1 MRNSELK
8 SIVHGFYSALRIPN
22 SALGIIAGSL
32 GKSKNNMKPFVQLYD
47 TTLRDG
53 SQSEDVNFS
62 VEDKIRVAQK
72 LDQFGVQYIEGGWP
86 GSNPRDI
93 DFFKEMRRVRLRK
106 AKLAAFGATRR
117 AKLKV
122 SDDPSMKAL
131 VSSGAPVATI
141 FGKTW
146 DLHVLK
152 ALRISLHENLDIIGD
167 SVAFL
172 KKHMDEVVYDAE
184 HFFDGYKANPR
195 YAIDTIL
202 AAEAAGADCLVLCD
216 TNGGTLPQE
225 VEAILLEV
233 KKRITT
239 PFGIHAH
246 NDAELAVANSLT
258 AVRMGAVQVH
268 GTINGY
274 GERCGNAN
282 LCSLIPSLKLKMGI
296 DCVSDAKLATLRGLS
311 RYVDELAN
319 LPHRKWQP
327 YVGES
332 AFAHKGGVHVDAV
345 AKSTLTYEHITP
357 ELVGNRRRILVSDM
371 AGKSN
376 ILQKAEEL
384 GIPLDRE
391 SPELGEI
398 LKKVKE
404 LENEGY
410 EFEGAEGSLELL
422 MLRAGHNYASVFSI
436 FDRIDYRIL
445 TEKRK
450 HDPHPVSEATV
461 TVEVGGKVEHTAAW
475 GNGPVNALDKALR
488 SVLPKYFPGK
498 GLESVRLLDYKV
510 RVLTAAEGTAA
521 RVRVLIE
528 SGDGKNKWGTVGVS
542 ENVIEASWQALVDS
556 IEYKLLRSKRKL

>member
-1 MRNSELK
+1 MPGKGL
-8 SIVHGFYSALRIPN
+8 GSAER
-22 SALGIIAGSL
+22 
-32 GKSKNNMKPFVQLYD
+32 MKPTLFLYD

-53 SQSEDVNFS
+53 SQAEDVNFS
-62 VEDKIRVAQK
+62 VEDKIRVARK
-72 LDQFGVQYIEGGWP
+72 LDQFGIHYIEGGWP
-86 GSNPRDI
+86 GSNPRDVE
-93 DFFKEMRRVRLRK
+93 FFRDMKRVKLKK
-106 AKLAAFGATRR
+106 ARLAAFGSTRK

-122 SDDPSMKAL
+122 SEDPSMKAL
-131 VSSGAPVATI
+131 VSSGARVATI

-152 ALRISLHENLDIIGD
+152 ALKTTLEENLDMIEE

-172 KKHMDEVVYDAE
+172 GKHLDEVVYDAE
-184 HFFDGYKANPR
+184 HFFDGFKANPD
-195 YAIDTIL
+195 YAIQTIL
-202 AAEAAGADCLVLCD
+202 AAEAAGADCIVLCD
-216 TNGGTLPQE
+216 TNGGTLPHEIEEIIAQ
-225 VEAILLEV
+225 V
-233 KKRITT
+233 KRMIAT

-246 NDAELAVANSLT
+246 NDAELAVANSIA

-268 GTINGY
+268 GTVNGY

-282 LCSLIPSLKLKMGI
+282 LCSLIPTLKLKLGI
-296 DCVSDAKLATLRGLS
+296 ECVSDENLAKLRDVS

-319 LPHRKWQP
+319 LPHRKRQP
-327 YVGES
+327 YIGDS

-345 AKSTLTYEHITP
+345 SKHSLTYEHIRP

-371 AGKSN
+371 AGRSN
-376 ILQKAEEL
+376 IIEKAAEL
-384 GIPLDRE
+384 GIGLTKS
-391 SPELGEI
+391 SPELASI

-404 LENEGY
+404 LENEGF

-422 MLRAGHNYASVFSI
+422 MLRAGHNYESVFSI

-450 HDPHPVSEATV
+450 VDPNPVSEATV
-461 TVEVGGKVEHTAAW
+461 TVEVGGNIEHTAAW

-488 SVLPKYFPGK
+488 KVLPKYFPGR
-498 GLESVRLLDYKV
+498 GLENVRLLDYKV

-556 IEYKLLRSKRKL
+556 IEYKLLRATKKK

>member
-1 MRNSELK
+1 MAKDSQQNT
-8 SIVHGFYSALRIPN
+8 
-22 SALGIIAGSL
+22 
-32 GKSKNNMKPFVQLYD
+32 MKPKVQLYD

-53 SQSEDVNFS
+53 AQAEDVNFS
-62 VEDKIRVAQK
+62 VEDMMRVARK
-72 LDQFGVQYIEGGWP
+72 LDQFGVHYIEGGWP
-86 GSNPRDI
+86 GSNPRDVE
-93 DFFKEMRRVRLRK
+93 FFKEMRRVKLAR
-106 AKLAAFGATRR
+106 AKLVAFGATRR
-117 AKLKV
+117 AKLKA
-122 SDDPSMKAL
+122 SEDPSLKAL
-131 VSSGAPVATI
+131 VASGVSAATI
-141 FGKTW
+141 FGKSW
-146 DLHVLK
+146 DLHVHK
-152 ALRISLHENLDIIGD
+152 ALRVTLDENLCMISD
-167 SVAFL
+167 SVAYL
-172 KKHMDEVVYDAE
+172 KKHMNEVFYDAE
-184 HFFDGYKANPR
+184 HFFDGYKASPQ
-195 YAIDTIL
+195 YAVEALL

-216 TNGGTLPQE
+216 TNGGTLPND
-225 VEAILLEV
+225 LEKIITAV
-233 KKRITT
+233 KKKIKA

-246 NDAELAVANSLT
+246 NDSEVAVANSLT
-258 AVRMGAVQVH
+258 AIRLGAVQVH

-282 LCSLIPSLKLKMGI
+282 LCSVIPALKIKMGVN
-296 DCVSDAKLATLRGLS
+296 CVSDANLARLRDVS

-319 LPHRKWQP
+319 LPHRKRQP
-327 YVGES
+327 YIGDS
-332 AFAHKGGVHVDAV
+332 AFAHKAGVHVDAIV
-345 AKSTLTYEHITP
+345 KSSLTYEHITP

-376 ILQKAEEL
+376 ILQKAAEL
-384 GIPLDRE
+384 GIPLSKG
-391 SPELGEI
+391 SPELGAI
-398 LKKVKE
+398 LRKVKE

-422 MLRAGHNYASVFSI
+422 MLRAGHSYESVFTM

-450 HDPHPVSEATV
+450 VDPHPVSEATV

-488 SVLPKYFPGK
+488 TVLPRYFPGR
-498 GLESVRLLDYKV
+498 GLENVRLLDYKV

-556 IEYKLLRSKRKL
+556 IEYKLLRTQKK

>member
-1 MRNSELK
+1 
-8 SIVHGFYSALRIPN
+8 
-22 SALGIIAGSL
+22 
-32 GKSKNNMKPFVQLYD
+32 MKPTVYLYD

-53 SQSEDVNFS
+53 AQAEDVNFS
-62 VEDKIRVAQK
+62 VEDKIRVARK
-72 LDQFGVQYIEGGWP
+72 LDQFGVHYIEGGWP

-93 DFFKEMRRVRLRK
+93 EFFKEMKRVKLKK
-106 AKLAAFGATRR
+106 AKLTAFGATRR

-122 SDDPSMKAL
+122 TDDPSMKAL

-152 ALRISLHENLDIIGD
+152 ALRTTLSENLAMIED

-184 HFFDGYKANPR
+184 HFFDGYKANPD
-195 YAIDTIL
+195 YAMLTLL
-202 AAEAAGADCLVLCD
+202 AAEKAGADCLVLCD
-216 TNGGTLPQE
+216 TNGGTLTNE
-225 VEAILLEV
+225 VEEIIKEV
-233 KKRITT
+233 KQRIRA

-246 NDAELAVANSLT
+246 NDAELAVANSLM
-258 AVRMGAVQVH
+258 AISMGAVQVH

-282 LCSLIPSLKLKMGI
+282 LCSIIPSLKLKMGI
-296 DCVSDAKLATLRGLS
+296 DCISDASLAKLRDVS

-319 LPHRKWQP
+319 LPHRKRQP
-327 YVGES
+327 YVGDS
-332 AFAHKGGVHVDAV
+332 AFAHKGGVHVDAI
-345 AKSTLTYEHITP
+345 AKSSLTYEHIMP
-357 ELVGNRRRILVSDM
+357 ELVGNKRRVLVSDM

-376 ILQKAEEL
+376 ILQKATEL
-384 GIPLDRE
+384 GIPLTKD
-391 SPELGEI
+391 SPELSVI

-404 LENEGY
+404 LENEGF

-422 MLRAGHNYASVFSI
+422 MLRAGHNYESVFNM

-450 HDPHPVSEATV
+450 IDPHPVSEATV
-461 TVEVGGKVEHTAAW
+461 TVEVGGNIEHTAAW

-488 SVLPKYFPGK
+488 KVLPKYFPGK
-498 GLESVRLLDYKV
+498 GLENVRLLDYKV

-556 IEYKLLRSKRKL
+556 IEYKLLRSRKKQ

>member
-1 MRNSELK
+1 
-8 SIVHGFYSALRIPN
+8 
-22 SALGIIAGSL
+22 
-32 GKSKNNMKPFVQLYD
+32 MKPILYLYD

-53 SQSEDVNFS
+53 SQAEDVNFS
-62 VEDKIRVAQK
+62 VEDKIRVARK
-72 LDQFGVQYIEGGWP
+72 LDQFGVHYIEGGWP

-93 DFFKEMRRVRLRK
+93 EFFKEMKKVCLKK
-106 AKLAAFGATRR
+106 AKLSAFGSTRR
-117 AKLKV
+117 ANMRV
-122 SDDPSMKAL
+122 NDDPSMKAL
-131 VSSGAPVATI
+131 VASGAPVATI

-146 DLHVLK
+146 DLHVHK
-152 ALRISLHENLDIIGD
+152 ALKTTLEENIAMIFD

-172 KKHMDEVVYDAE
+172 KKRMDEVVYDAE
-184 HFFDGYKANPR
+184 HFFDGFKANPD
-195 YAIDTIL
+195 YAMQTLL
-202 AAEAAGADCLVLCD
+202 AAEKAGADCLVLCD
-216 TNGGTLPQE
+216 TNGGTMTHEIEEIISQ
-225 VEAILLEV
+225 V
-233 KKRITT
+233 KRRITA

-246 NDAELAVANSLT
+246 NDAELAVANSLC
-258 AVRMGAVQVH
+258 AIRLGAVQVH

-282 LCSLIPSLKLKMGI
+282 LCSLIPTLKLKLGI
-296 DCVSDAKLATLRGLS
+296 NCVSDASLSKMRELS

-319 LPHRKWQP
+319 LPHRKRQP
-327 YVGES
+327 YIGDS

-345 AKSTLTYEHITP
+345 TKISHSYEHISP

-371 AGKSN
+371 SGKSN
-376 ILQKAEEL
+376 ILQKAAEL
-384 GIPLDRE
+384 GISLARN
-391 SPELGEI
+391 SPELGAI
-398 LKKVKE
+398 LKTVKA

-422 MLRAGHNYASVFSI
+422 MLRAGHNYESVFSI

-450 HDPHPVSEATV
+450 VDPHPVSEATV
-461 TVEVGGKVEHTAAW
+461 TVEVGGNVEHTAAW

-488 SVLPKYFPGK
+488 KMLPKYFPGK
-498 GLESVRLLDYKV
+498 GLEKVRLIDYKV

-528 SGDGKNKWGTVGVS
+528 SGDGRNKWGTVGVS

-556 IEYKLLRSKRKL
+556 IEYKILRMKKQA

>member
-1 MRNSELK
+1 
-8 SIVHGFYSALRIPN
+8 
-22 SALGIIAGSL
+22 
-32 GKSKNNMKPFVQLYD
+32 MKQTVYLYD

-53 SQSEDVNFS
+53 AQAEDVNFS
-62 VEDKIRVAQK
+62 VEDKIRVARK
-72 LDQFGVQYIEGGWP
+72 LDQFGIHYIEGGWP

-93 DFFKEMRRVRLRK
+93 EFFKEMRRVRLRK
-106 AKLAAFGATRR
+106 AKLAAFGSTRR
-117 AKLKV
+117 VKLKV

-131 VSSGAPVATI
+131 VASGAPVVTI

-152 ALRISLHENLDIIGD
+152 ALKTTLGENLDMIEE

-172 KKHMDEVVYDAE
+172 RKRMDEVVYDAE
-184 HFFDGYKANPR
+184 HFFDGYKANPD
-195 YAIDTIL
+195 YAVQTLL
-202 AAEAAGADCLVLCD
+202 AAEGAGADCLVLCD
-216 TNGGTLPQE
+216 TNGGTMPHE
-225 VEAILLEV
+225 VEEIIARV
-233 KKRITT
+233 KKSIAI

-258 AVRMGAVQVH
+258 AIRMGAIQVH

-282 LCSLIPSLKLKMGI
+282 LCSLIATLKLKLGI
-296 DCVSDAKLATLRGLS
+296 DCISDTNLAKLRDVS
-311 RYVDELAN
+311 RYVDEIAN
-319 LPHRKWQP
+319 LQHQKRQP
-327 YVGES
+327 YIGES
-332 AFAHKGGVHVDAV
+332 AFAHKGGVHVDAI
-345 AKSTLTYEHITP
+345 AKSSLTYEHIKP
-357 ELVGNRRRILVSDM
+357 ELVGNRRRVLVSDM

-376 ILQKAEEL
+376 ILQKAAEL
-384 GIPLDRE
+384 GIPLTKE
-391 SPELGEI
+391 SPELGDI
-398 LKKVKE
+398 LRKIKE

-422 MLRAGHNYASVFSI
+422 MLRAGHSYESVFTM
-436 FDRIDYRIL
+436 FDRIDYRIF

-450 HDPHPVSEATV
+450 VDPNPVSEATI
-461 TVEVGGKVEHTAAW
+461 TVEVGGQVEHTAAW

-488 SVLPKYFPGK
+488 TVLPKYFPGK
-498 GLESVRLLDYKV
+498 GLENVRLLDYKV

-542 ENVIEASWQALVDS
+542 ENVIDASWQALVDS
-556 IEYKLLRSKRKL
+556 IEYKLLRAKKSKEKSEAQPRRR

>member
-1 MRNSELK
+1 MHYAPCK
-8 SIVHGFYSALRIPN
+8 T
-22 SALGIIAGSL
+22 
-32 GKSKNNMKPFVQLYD
+32 NMKPSVKLYD

-53 SQSEDVNFS
+53 AQAEDVNFS
-62 VEDKIRVAQK
+62 VEDKIRIARK
-72 LDQFGVQYIEGGWP
+72 LDQFGVHYIEGGWP
-86 GSNPRDI
+86 GSNPRDVE
-93 DFFKEMRRVRLRK
+93 FFKEMRRVKLKK
-106 AKLAAFGATRR
+106 AKLTAFGATRR

-122 SDDPSMKAL
+122 SADPSMQAL

-152 ALRISLHENLDIIGD
+152 ALKTTLDENLNMIED
-167 SVAFL
+167 SVLFL
-172 KKHMDEVVYDAE
+172 KEHLDEVVYDAE
-184 HFFDGYKANPR
+184 HFFDGYKANPD
-195 YAIDTIL
+195 YALQTLL
-202 AAEAAGADCLVLCD
+202 AAEGAGADCLVLCD
-216 TNGGTLPQE
+216 TNGGTLPHE
-225 VEAILLEV
+225 VEAIIAHV
-233 KKRITT
+233 KKTIAT

-246 NDAELAVANSLT
+246 NDADVAVANSMT
-258 AVRMGAVQVH
+258 AIRMGAVQVH

-282 LCSLIPSLKLKMGI
+282 LCSIIPTLKLKLGI
-296 DCVSDAKLATLRGLS
+296 DCVSDASLAKLRDLS

-319 LPHRKWQP
+319 LPHRKRQP
-327 YVGES
+327 YIGDS

-345 AKSTLTYEHITP
+345 GKSALTYEHIAP

-376 ILQKAEEL
+376 ILQKAAEL
-384 GIPLDRE
+384 GIRLKKD
-391 SPELGEI
+391 SPELAVI

-422 MLRAGHNYASVFSI
+422 MLRAGHNYESVFTM

-450 HDPHPVSEATV
+450 VDPHPVSEATV
-461 TVEVGGKVEHTAAW
+461 TVEVGGNVEHTAAW

-488 SVLPKYFPGK
+488 AVLPKYFPGK
-498 GLESVRLLDYKV
+498 GLENVRLLDYKV
-510 RVLTAAEGTAA
+510 RVLTAAEGTASQ
-521 RVRVLIE
+521 VRVLIE

-556 IEYKLLRSKRKL
+556 IEYKLLRSKKK

>member
-1 MRNSELK
+1 MK
-8 SIVHGFYSALRIPN
+8 QPAVH
-22 SALGIIAGSL
+22 
-32 GKSKNNMKPFVQLYD
+32 LYD

-53 SQSEDVNFS
+53 SQAEDVNFS
-62 VEDKIRVAQK
+62 VEDKIRVARK
-72 LDQFGVQYIEGGWP
+72 LDQFGVHYVEGGWP
-86 GSNPRDI
+86 GSNPRDV
-93 DFFKEMRRVRLRK
+93 DFFREMKRVKLKKARLAAFGSTRK
-106 AKLAAFGATRR
+106 AKLRVA
-117 AKLKV
+117 
-122 SDDPSMKAL
+122 DDPSLKSI
-131 VSSGAPVATI
+131 VSSGARVATI

-152 ALRISLHENLDIIGD
+152 ALKTTLDENLGMIEE

-172 KKHMDEVVYDAE
+172 GKHLDEVVYDAE
-184 HFFDGYKANPR
+184 HFFDGFKANPE
-195 YAIDTIL
+195 YALQTIL
-202 AAEAAGADCLVLCD
+202 AAEAAGADCIVLCD
-216 TNGGTLPQE
+216 TNGGTLPHEIEEIIAQ
-225 VEAILLEV
+225 V
-233 KKRITT
+233 KRVIGT

-246 NDAELAVANSLT
+246 NDAELAVANSIA

-282 LCSLIPSLKLKMGI
+282 LCSLIPTFKLKLGI
-296 DCVSDAKLATLRGLS
+296 ECVTDENLAKLRDLS

-319 LPHRKWQP
+319 LPHRKRQP
-327 YVGES
+327 YIGDS

-345 AKSTLTYEHITP
+345 TKHALTYEHIRP

-371 AGKSN
+371 SGKSN
-376 ILQKAEEL
+376 IVEKAAEL
-384 GIPLDRE
+384 GIGLTKN
-391 SPELGEI
+391 SPELAAI
-398 LKKVKE
+398 LKRVKE
-404 LENEGY
+404 LENEGF

-422 MLRAGHNYASVFSI
+422 MLRAAHNYESVFSM

-450 HDPHPVSEATV
+450 VDPNPVSEATV
-461 TVEVGGKVEHTAAW
+461 TVEVGGHVEHTAAW

-488 SVLPKYFPGK
+488 KVLPKYFPGK
-498 GLESVRLLDYKV
+498 GLEKMRLLDYKV

-556 IEYKLLRSKRKL
+556 IEYKLLRAKKKG

>member
-1 MRNSELK
+1 
-8 SIVHGFYSALRIPN
+8 
-22 SALGIIAGSL
+22 
-32 GKSKNNMKPFVQLYD
+32 MKQTVYLYD

-53 SQSEDVNFS
+53 AQAEDVNFS
-62 VEDKIRVAQK
+62 VEDKIRVARK
-72 LDQFGVQYIEGGWP
+72 LDQFGVHYIEGGWP

-93 DFFKEMRRVRLRK
+93 EFFREMRRVTLRK
-106 AKLAAFGATRR
+106 AKLAAFGSTRR
-117 AKLKV
+117 AGLRV

-131 VSSGAPVATI
+131 VSSGAPVATL

-146 DLHVLK
+146 DLHVHK
-152 ALRISLHENLDIIGD
+152 ALRTTLEENLKMISD

-172 KKHMDEVVYDAE
+172 KKHMDEVIYDAE
-184 HFFDGYKANPR
+184 HFFDGYKANPD
-195 YAIDTIL
+195 YAIRTL
-202 AAEAAGADCLVLCD
+202 LTAEQAGADCLVLCD
-216 TNGGTLPQE
+216 TNGGTLTHE
-225 VEAILLEV
+225 VEEIISRMKRRV
-233 KKRITT
+233 KA

-258 AVRMGAVQVH
+258 AIRMGAVQVH

-282 LCSLIPSLKLKMGI
+282 LCSLIPSLKLKLGM
-296 DCVSDAKLATLRGLS
+296 DCISDANLAKLRDVS

-319 LPHRKWQP
+319 LPHRKRQP
-327 YVGES
+327 FVGDS
-332 AFAHKGGVHVDAV
+332 AFAHKGGVHVDAM
-345 AKSTLTYEHITP
+345 AKNSLTYEHVAP
-357 ELVGNRRRILVSDM
+357 ELVGNRRRVLVSDM

-376 ILQKAEEL
+376 ILQKAAEL
-384 GIPLDRE
+384 KIPLKKE
-391 SPELGEI
+391 SPELTAI
-398 LKKVKE
+398 LRKVKE

-422 MLRAGHNYASVFSI
+422 MLRAGHSYESVFSM

-450 HDPHPVSEATV
+450 VDPHPVSEATV
-461 TVEVGGKVEHTAAW
+461 TVEVGGNVEHTAAW

-488 SVLPKYFPGK
+488 KVLPKYFPGR
-498 GLESVRLLDYKV
+498 GLEDMRLLDYKV

-528 SGDGKNKWGTVGVS
+528 SGDGRNKWGTVGVS

-556 IEYKLLRSKRKL
+556 IEYKLLRTRKKKA

>member
-1 MRNSELK
+1 
-8 SIVHGFYSALRIPN
+8 
-22 SALGIIAGSL
+22 
-32 GKSKNNMKPFVQLYD
+32 MKQTVYLYD

-53 SQSEDVNFS
+53 AQAEDVNFS
-62 VEDKIRVAQK
+62 VEDKVRVARK
-72 LDQFGVQYIEGGWP
+72 LDQFGVHYIEGGWP

-93 DFFKEMRRVRLRK
+93 EFFKEMRRVNLGK
-106 AKLAAFGATRR
+106 ARLAAFGSTRR
-117 AKLKV
+117 AKIKV

-131 VSSGAPVATI
+131 IASGAPVATI

-152 ALRISLHENLDIIGD
+152 ALKTTLAENLDMIEE

-172 KKHMDEVVYDAE
+172 RKHMDEVVYDAE
-184 HFFDGYKANPR
+184 HFFDGYKANPD
-195 YAIDTIL
+195 YAVQTLL
-202 AAEAAGADCLVLCD
+202 AAEGAGADCLVLCD
-216 TNGGTLPQE
+216 TNGGTMPHE
-225 VEAILLEV
+225 IEEIISRV
-233 KKRITT
+233 KKSIAV

-258 AVRMGAVQVH
+258 AIRLGAVQVH
-268 GTINGY
+268 GTVNGY

-282 LCSLIPSLKLKMGI
+282 LCSLIPTLKLKLGI
-296 DCVSDAKLATLRGLS
+296 DCISDANLAKLRDVS
-311 RYVDELAN
+311 RFVDEIAN
-319 LPHRKWQP
+319 MQHRKRQP
-327 YVGES
+327 YIGDS
-332 AFAHKGGVHVDAV
+332 AFAHKAGIHVDAM
-345 AKSTLTYEHITP
+345 AKNSLTYEHIFP

-376 ILQKAEEL
+376 ILQKAGEL
-384 GIPLDRE
+384 GIPLTKN
-391 SPELGEI
+391 SIELGAI
-398 LKKVKE
+398 LKKIKE

-422 MLRAGHNYASVFSI
+422 MLRAGHSYESVFSM

-450 HDPHPVSEATV
+450 VDPNPVSEATV
-461 TVEVGGKVEHTAAW
+461 TVEVGGNTEHTAAW
-475 GNGPVNALDKALR
+475 GNGPVNALDRALR
-488 SVLPKYFPGK
+488 KVLPKYFPGK
-498 GLESVRLLDYKV
+498 GLENVRLIDYKV

-556 IEYKLLRSKRKL
+556 IEYKLLRSKKKQQTA

>member
-1 MRNSELK
+1 LARAQGEIRNEDILK
-8 SIVHGFYSALRIPN
+8 ANDISQYD
-22 SALGIIAGSL
+22 
-32 GKSKNNMKPFVQLYD
+32 MKPIVQLYD

-53 SQSEDVNFS
+53 AQAEDVNFS
-62 VEDKIRVAQK
+62 VEDKIRVARK
-72 LDQFGVQYIEGGWP
+72 LDQFGVHYIEGGWP
-86 GSNPRDI
+86 GSNPRDVE
-93 DFFKEMRRVRLRK
+93 FFKEMRRVKLKK
-106 AKLAAFGATRR
+106 AKLAAFGSTRR
-117 AKLKV
+117 ARLRV

-131 VSSGAPVATI
+131 VSSGAPVATL

-146 DLHVLK
+146 DLHVHK
-152 ALRISLHENLDIIGD
+152 ALRTTLEENLNMISD

-172 KKHMDEVVYDAE
+172 KKHMDEVIYDAE
-184 HFFDGYKANPR
+184 HFFDGYKANPD
-195 YAIDTIL
+195 YAALTLL
-202 AAEAAGADCLVLCD
+202 AAEKAGADCLVLCD
-216 TNGGTLPQE
+216 TNGGTLTQE
-225 VEAILLEV
+225 VEEIISQM
-233 KKRITT
+233 KRRIKA

-246 NDAELAVANSLT
+246 NDAELAVANSLV
-258 AVRMGAVQVH
+258 AIRMGAVQVH

-282 LCSLIPSLKLKMGI
+282 LCSIIPGLKLKLGM
-296 DCVSDAKLATLRGLS
+296 DCISDANLAKLRDVS

-319 LPHRKWQP
+319 LPHRKRQP
-327 YVGES
+327 YVGDS
-332 AFAHKGGVHVDAV
+332 AFAHKGGVHVDAMV
-345 AKSTLTYEHITP
+345 KSSLTYEHIAP

-371 AGKSN
+371 AGRSN
-376 ILQKAEEL
+376 ILQKAAEL
-384 GIPLDRE
+384 NIPLTKN
-391 SPELGEI
+391 SPELTVI

-422 MLRAGHNYASVFSI
+422 MLRAGHSYESVFTM

-450 HDPHPVSEATV
+450 VDPHPVSEATV
-461 TVEVGGKVEHTAAW
+461 TVEVGGNVEHTAAW

-488 SVLPKYFPGK
+488 KVLPRYFPGR
-498 GLESVRLLDYKV
+498 GLENVRLLDYKV

-528 SGDGKNKWGTVGVS
+528 SGDGKSKWGTVGVS

-556 IEYKLLRSKRKL
+556 IEYKLLRSKKKK